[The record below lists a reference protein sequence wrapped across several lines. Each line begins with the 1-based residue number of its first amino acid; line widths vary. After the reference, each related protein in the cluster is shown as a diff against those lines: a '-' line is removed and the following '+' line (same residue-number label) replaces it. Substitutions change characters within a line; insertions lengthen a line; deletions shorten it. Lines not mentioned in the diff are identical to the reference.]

1 MIVTRAQFLSIMG
14 RLRRRDRQGLIKPSQ
29 EDATVIALYAE
40 RILPLALQAEALLL
54 ERGHVETPKEAALAL
69 ALHQA
74 EPEAFTFPDCRCGK
88 LLQQG
93 DCHYQPSQP
102 CGRIAWLDRLR
113 ERAAMPAN
121 VALPAITMP
130 ERGAQ

>member
-1 MIVTRAQFLSIMG
+1 MIVTRAQFLGIMG

-54 ERGHVETPKEAALAL
+54 ERGRVETPKEAALAL

-102 CGRIAWLDRLR
+102 CSRIAWLDRLR
-113 ERAAMPAN
+113 ERAALPAN
-121 VALPAITMP
+121 VALPAIAMP

>member
-1 MIVTRAQFLSIMG
+1 MIVTRAHFISALG
-14 RLRRRDRQGLIKPSQ
+14 RSSRKDRQGLLEPNQ
-29 EDATVIALYAE
+29 EDATIIALYAQ

-54 ERGHVETPKEAALAL
+54 ERGRVETPKEAALAL

-74 EPEAFTFPDCRCGK
+74 EPEAFVFPDCRCGK

-102 CGRIAWLDRLR
+102 CSRIAWLDRLR
-113 ERAAMPAN
+113 ERAAMPES
-121 VALPAITMP
+121 VVLPTIAMP
-130 ERGAQ
+130 ERGAR